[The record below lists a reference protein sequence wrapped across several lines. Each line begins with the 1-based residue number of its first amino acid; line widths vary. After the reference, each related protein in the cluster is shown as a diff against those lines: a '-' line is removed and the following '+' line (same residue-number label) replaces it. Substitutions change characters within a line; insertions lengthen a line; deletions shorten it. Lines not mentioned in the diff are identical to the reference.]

1 VRRWIDSVA
10 VVIAGVGLA
19 WVLNELGWDGMRQA
33 VVGTGAW
40 FAVIAA
46 VDVAAIGCDAFA
58 IHGLLRARDGEPAR
72 AISYAAVFVAD
83 ISGVAVNRLTPGNT
97 LGEALKATMLSRRV
111 GTSAAVS
118 AIVLF
123 DLITMFVGMATVAI
137 GVAATAV
144 LVGLP
149 VGLEAVVGVGC
160 AALVGIAVVVLAMVR
175 RGALGT
181 LVDAARRVR
190 VISATRHAKWKAAV
204 ADIDAG
210 VRAAGGLGRGVVG
223 VLGARLL
230 HTAGTV
236 LVLHAC
242 GVAMT
247 PALVV
252 AAVSVGAVV
261 TSMSNVVP
269 LGLGLSDGANY
280 VLYDLLGAT
289 AQAGLLVAMVNR
301 LRTCALAAVG
311 LVVLA
316 IASARRG
323 SVRA

>member
-1 VRRWIDSVA
+1 VRRWIDVVA
-10 VVIAGVGLA
+10 VVIAGIGLI
-19 WVLNELGWDGMRQA
+19 WVLNELGWDGMRRA

-40 FAVIAA
+40 FAAIAA
-46 VDVAAIGCDAFA
+46 IDVAGVACDAFA
-58 IHGLLRARDGEPAR
+58 IHGFLRARAPIG
-72 AISYAAVFVAD
+72 YGAVFVAD
-83 ISGVAVNRLTPGNT
+83 ASGVAINRLTPGNT
-97 LGEALKATMLSRRV
+97 LGEALKATMLARRV
-111 GTSAAVS
+111 GTAAAVA

-123 DLITMFVGMATVAI
+123 DLTTMFVGMATIAV
-137 GVAATAV
+137 GVAVTAV

-149 VGLEAVVGVGC
+149 TGLEAVIGVGC
-160 AALVGIAVVVLAMVR
+160 AGLIGFAVVVLAMVR
-175 RGALGT
+175 RGTVGT

-190 VISATRHAKWKAAV
+190 AISISRHAVWKDAV
-204 ADIDAG
+204 ADIDAA
-210 VRAAGGLGRGVVG
+210 VRAAGGLGRGVAG
-223 VLGARLL
+223 VLGARVF

-236 LVLHAC
+236 LVLHAS

-247 PALVV
+247 PVLVV

-261 TSMSNVVP
+261 TSMSNIVP

-301 LRTCALAAVG
+301 LRTCALAGFG

-316 IASARRG
+316 IAGATARDAVTRQ
-323 SVRA
+323 